1 MESTGNRLWNLV
13 RITVAAIGLV
23 ISLFILI
30 KAWQLR
36 QPVTDSLTAGLD
48 MFASTLDATSDT
60 LTTFQQTLDSTD
72 ANLDYLDQ
80 LAQTMSQSVHDTT
93 PALDSLKKLTGKD
106 LPTTLQSTEKSLNAA
121 QASAKTID
129 DMLSGLSHLPF
140 MPVTPYEPQTPL
152 NSALGQITNSLDALS
167 PSLSALN
174 DSLNTASGNLLA
186 VESQTKELS
195 RNIRQIKSNITQ
207 IRRVVSQYQQ
217 TTIQARNQVR
227 SIRSALPGWV
237 TAATAAFSF
246 IILWLIVTQVD
257 LLIRALGLGRQRTVK
272 ERPIS

>member
-1 MESTGNRLWNLV
+1 MEATGNRLWNLV
-13 RITVAAIGLV
+13 RIAVAVIGLV
-23 ISLFILI
+23 ISLFILV

-36 QPVTDSLTAGLD
+36 QPATDSLTAGLD

-72 ANLDYLDQ
+72 ANLDYLDH
-80 LAQTMSQSVHDTT
+80 LAQTLSQSVHDST
-93 PALDSLKKLTGKD
+93 PALNSLKKLTGKD

-140 MPVTPYEPQTPL
+140 VPVTPYEPQTPL

-174 DSLNTASGNLLA
+174 DSLNTASGNLAA

-195 RNIRQIKSNITQ
+195 QNIRQIKNNITQ

-217 TTIQARNQVR
+217 TTVQARNQVR
-227 SIRSALPGWV
+227 GVRSALPGWI
-237 TAATAAFSF
+237 TAATVVFSF
-246 IILWLIVTQVD
+246 VIFWLIVTQVD
-257 LLIRALGLGRQRTVK
+257 LLMRALGPMKQKTTERTI
-272 ERPIS
+272 P

>member
-13 RITVAAIGLV
+13 RITVAVISLV

-48 MFASTLDATSDT
+48 MFASTLDVTSDT

-72 ANLDYLDQ
+72 ANLDYLDH

-106 LPTTLQSTEKSLNAA
+106 LPMTLQATEKSLNAA

-140 MPVTPYEPQTPL
+140 VPVTPYEPQTPL
-152 NSALGQITNSLDALS
+152 NSALGQITNSLGALS

-174 DSLNTASGNLLA
+174 DSLNTASGNLVA
-186 VESQTKELS
+186 VESQTKELGQ
-195 RNIRQIKSNITQ
+195 NIRQIKGNITQ
-207 IRRVVSQYQQ
+207 IRRVVSQYQE
-217 TTIQARNQVR
+217 TTAQARTQVR

-257 LLIRALGLGRQRTVK
+257 LLIRALGLGRQKTIK
-272 ERPIS
+272 ERTIS